1 MANDASI
8 LQQTFRIHVG
18 DADNPA
24 EINPWNAARKFSPVV
39 VPTVHQF
46 PIGAVG
52 GGSNFS

>member
-24 EINPWNAARKFSPVV
+24 EINPMERRAEIL
-39 VPTVHQF
+39 T
-46 PIGAVG
+46 G
-52 GGSNFS
+52 GGPNRAPVPDRGSRAWIEF